1 MLCKLSSIVPR
12 RSIATVL
19 IGPSALRREGILRVL
34 GSTDFRVIAL
44 GADVGEIEFA
54 PLSEH
59 RDIIFIIDCSHEISI
74 ALEQIGRLK
83 AEFPGSHV
91 VLLAEHSTLEGI
103 VSAFRA
109 GVNAYLA
116 NVHSGDAFIKALELV
131 MLGETI
137 LPAELLNYLN
147 EAEESGAVA
156 PGANGADQTIDA
168 NSPDLQ
174 PRLSEREE
182 YILRCIVEG
191 ASNKQIA
198 RKLNIAEATVKVHVK
213 AILRKIRV
221 QNRTQAAIW
230 AISRPPVMVTLND
243 DMVPSLAS
251 NEPSRD
257 RLKVCNGNPL
267 EALSPADRNAIV
279 LIRDK

>member
-1 MLCKLSSIVPR
+1 VPR
-12 RSIATVL
+12 RFIATVL

-44 GADVGEIEFA
+44 GADLGEIEFA
-54 PLSEH
+54 SLSEQ
-59 RDIIFIIDCSHEISI
+59 RDIIFIIDCSHDISV
-74 ALEQIGRLK
+74 ALEQIGCLK

-103 VSAFRA
+103 ISAFQA

-116 NVHSGDAFIKALELV
+116 NVHSGDAFVKALELV

-137 LPAELLNYLN
+137 LPAELLNYLK
-147 EAEESGAVA
+147 EAQESRAVP

-168 NSPDLQ
+168 STPDAL

-182 YILRCIVEG
+182 YILRCIVDG

-198 RKLNIAEATVKVHVK
+198 RRLNIAEATVKVHVK

-230 AISRPPVMVTLND
+230 AISRHPGLVTLKA
-243 DMVPSLAS
+243 DMAPTLAL

-257 RLKVCNGNPL
+257 RPQVCNGNPVEVL
-267 EALSPADRNAIV
+267 PPADGAIV

>member
-1 MLCKLSSIVPR
+1 
-12 RSIATVL
+12 
-19 IGPSALRREGILRVL
+19 VL

-44 GADVGEIEFA
+44 GADLREIELA

-59 RDIIFIIDCSHEISI
+59 RDIIFIIDCSHDISV
-74 ALEQIGRLK
+74 ALGQVGRLK

-91 VLLAEHSTLEGI
+91 VLLAEHSSLEGI
-103 VSAFRA
+103 ISAFQA

-116 NVHSGDAFIKALELV
+116 NFHSGDAFVKALELV
-131 MLGETI
+131 MLGETV
-137 LPAELLNYLN
+137 LPAELLNYLK
-147 EAEESGAVA
+147 EAREFHAV
-156 PGANGADQTIDA
+156 PLGANGDDQTIDPG
-168 NSPDLQ
+168 NLETQ

-182 YILRCIVEG
+182 YILRCIVDG

-198 RKLNIAEATVKVHVK
+198 RRLNIAEATVKVHVK

-230 AISRPPVMVTLND
+230 AISRHPGPVTLND
-243 DMVPSLAS
+243 DMAPTLAA
-251 NEPSRD
+251 NEPCLPQVR
-257 RLKVCNGNPL
+257 NGSSI
-267 EALSPADRNAIV
+267 EALPPASRSTIV

>member
-1 MLCKLSSIVPR
+1 MPR

-44 GADVGEIEFA
+44 GADLGEIEFGS
-54 PLSEH
+54 LSDQ
-59 RDIIFIIDCSHEISI
+59 RDIIFIIDCSHDIGI

-91 VLLAEHSTLEGI
+91 VLLAEQSTLEGI

-116 NVHSGDAFIKALELV
+116 NVHSGDAFVKALELV

-137 LPAELLNYLN
+137 LPAELLNYLK
-147 EAEESGAVA
+147 EALESRTVP
-156 PGANGADQTIDA
+156 PGANSADQTIDA
-168 NSPDLQ
+168 SPDAL

-182 YILRCIVEG
+182 YILRCIVDG

-198 RKLNIAEATVKVHVK
+198 RRLNIAEATVKVHVK

-230 AISRPPVMVTLND
+230 AISRHPGPVTLND
-243 DMVPSLAS
+243 DMAPTLAS

-257 RLKVCNGNPL
+257 RPQLRNGNPIEVL
-267 EALSPADRNAIV
+267 PAADGAIV
-279 LIRDK
+279 LIPEK